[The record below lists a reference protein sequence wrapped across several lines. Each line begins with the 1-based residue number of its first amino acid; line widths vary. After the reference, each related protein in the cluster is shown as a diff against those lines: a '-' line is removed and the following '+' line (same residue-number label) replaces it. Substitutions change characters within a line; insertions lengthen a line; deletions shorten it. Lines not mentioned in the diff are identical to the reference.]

1 MASQAG
7 IPALKPR
14 SSVHCGEGPTDF
26 KLYMK
31 PLGTVKAVMI
41 FVDFS
46 DAPGKADPA
55 KVADHLLGGGRA
67 QQLYRD
73 QSYGKLKLDVAVRS
87 DLGWRRMPKPS
98 TGYSFRPSERH
109 REYIADAARQFVPDE
124 VRFKDFQ
131 FTFVVAPEAAAFPD
145 SPAFTAFKGTG
156 AKSPSGEIRLAV
168 TFGKDSYK
176 NSFINLVHEV
186 GHLFGMP
193 DLYADDGG
201 GADTSKA
208 GCWAIMSDIFHA
220 EGFLGWHRHKNG
232 WLDAGR
238 TRYLPRSGTERFTL
252 APLSAQSGVSMVV
265 APVDSE
271 KKPSRVFV
279 VELAQPAVDGQGR
292 SGGEG
297 VLLYTVDAS
306 IATLKSPVQVVAK
319 QTGRDP
325 DFGNLFG
332 APFGV
337 GDEKTHTVGGAS
349 FTLRVLGKNGDSYD
363 VEVDYFRP

>member
-1 MASQAG
+1 MAAKAG

-14 SSVHCGEGPTDF
+14 SSVNCGEGPTDF
-26 KLYMK
+26 KLYRK
-31 PLGTVKAVMI
+31 PLGTAKAVMV
-41 FVDFS
+41 FVDFP
-46 DAPGKADPA
+46 DAPGKPDPA
-55 KVADHLLGGGRA
+55 KVADHLLGGGKA

-73 QSYGKLKLDVAVRS
+73 QSYGKLKLDVAVRA

-98 TGYSFRPSERH
+98 TAYSFFPSERH
-109 REYIADAARQFVPDE
+109 REYIAAAAGLFAPKE
-124 VRFKDFQ
+124 VRFKDFH
-131 FTFVVAPEAAAFPD
+131 FTFVVAPEAAAFSV
-145 SPAFTAFKGTG
+145 SPAFTAFKKTG

-168 TFGKDSYK
+168 TFGRDSYK
-176 NSFINLVHEV
+176 NSHICLVHEV
-186 GHLFGMP
+186 GHLFGLP
-193 DLYADDGG
+193 DLYPDDGG

-208 GCWAIMSDIFHA
+208 GCWSIMSDIFHA

-232 WLDAGR
+232 WLDADR

-265 APVDSE
+265 APVDGE

-279 VELAQPAVDGQGR
+279 VELAQPAVDGRGR
-292 SGGEG
+292 SAGEG

-306 IATLKSPVQVVAK
+306 VATMKSPVQVVAK
-319 QTGRDP
+319 KTGRDP

-332 APFGV
+332 APYGV
-337 GDEKTHTVGGAS
+337 GDAKTHTVDGAS
-349 FTLRVLGKNGDSYD
+349 LTLRVLGKDGDAYD